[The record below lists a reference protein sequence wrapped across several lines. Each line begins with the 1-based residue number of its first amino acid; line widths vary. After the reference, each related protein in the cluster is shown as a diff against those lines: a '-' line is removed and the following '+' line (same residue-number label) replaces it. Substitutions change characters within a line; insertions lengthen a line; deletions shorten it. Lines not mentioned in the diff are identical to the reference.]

1 MKALFTYHYGKE
13 KMKAIRDL
21 GYEIIHIHESEI
33 SNCEEVKDIKVL
45 VCYNPFNNLD
55 ITKLNNLKWIQL
67 SSIGI
72 DQAPLDYIKAKGI
85 ILTNNKGG
93 YSVPMG
99 EWIVLKILEIYKNSK
114 YFYQRQ
120 IEKKW
125 KLSTDV
131 YEIYGKNVGFLGTG
145 TIAQEGAKR
154 LQGFGMKVYG
164 LNTKGRDIEYFDKCY
179 AVSEIDELLAISD
192 IVVCTI
198 PYTKETHNLLDYE
211 RLGKMKDGSVL
222 INVSRG
228 NIINEKDLIRK
239 INEDKFMGV
248 ALDVFDHEP
257 LSKDNSL
264 WEYENV
270 YITPHNSWVSQMRN
284 ERRFTNIYE
293 NMKRYIESEDL
304 INVVDL
310 NRGY

>member
-1 MKALFTYHYGKE
+1 MKVLFTYHYGVE
-13 KMKAIRDL
+13 KMKAINDL
-21 GYEIIHIHESEI
+21 GYEVIHINENEI
-33 SNCEEVKDIKVL
+33 SNCQRVEDIEVL
-45 VCYNPFNNLD
+45 VCYNPFKNLD
-55 ITKLNNLKWIQL
+55 VSRLDNLKWIQL

-72 DQAPLDYIKAKGI
+72 DQAPLDYIKNNGI
-85 ILTNNKGG
+85 MLTNNKGG
-93 YSVPMG
+93 YSIPMG

-114 YFYQRQ
+114 YFYRKQM
-120 IEKKW
+120 EKQW

-131 YEIYGKNVGFLGTG
+131 YEIYGKNIGFLGTG
-145 TIAQEGAKR
+145 TIAQEAAKR

-164 LNTKGRDIEYFDKCY
+164 LNTKGRDTVYFDKCY
-179 AVSEIDELLAISD
+179 GLSEIDELLEKSD

-198 PYTKETHNLLDYE
+198 PYTKDTHNLLDYE

-228 NIINEKDLIRK
+228 NIINEKDLVRK

-257 LSKDNSL
+257 LPKDSCL
-264 WEYENV
+264 WEGENV

-293 NMKRYIESEDL
+293 NMRRFIKGEDL
-304 INVVDL
+304 INIVDL